1 MNVLELGGLIQSTD
15 KVITYMRE
23 KKLLARTVKCCRQD
37 CILMVD
43 NGSDTEIFRCLRCRK
58 KHSIRTGSFFE
69 KSKLQLRY
77 LLCILYFFANGA
89 CVVETAKYLKN
100 MVSRVSIMQWFT
112 YLREVCSLEL
122 LDRDEIILG
131 RTPNSVVQIDECFFG
146 GHLKY
151 NRGNPNRL
159 GQQQVIFGMIDTTTK
174 KCMVQL
180 VPNRTRATLLPLI
193 RKHISQGAIIYS
205 DEAAMYSCLR
215 YMGYTHRTVK
225 HKQEFKA
232 ADGTHTNVIESLWSH
247 LKHLNKKRKG
257 TSRTVMPIML
267 DEFLYRW
274 NRKLD
279 GDMFEL
285 FIEDISAHYRV
296 S

>member
-1 MNVLELGGLIQSTD
+1 
-15 KVITYMRE
+15 MRE
-23 KKLLARTVKCCRQD
+23 KKLLATTLRCCGRN
-37 CILMVD
+37 CFLLKD
-43 NGSDTEIFRCLRCRK
+43 NGTDEQIFRCRRCK
-58 KHSIRTGSFFE
+58 KKKSIRTGSFFANLH
-69 KSKLQLRY
+69 LQLRY
-77 LLCILYFFANGA
+77 LLCIVYFFANGA
-89 CVVETAKYLKN
+89 SVAETAKYMKN

-122 LDRDEIILG
+122 LDRDEIVLG
-131 RTPNSVVQIDECFFG
+131 RAANSIVQIDECFFAG
-146 GHLKY
+146 KLKY
-151 NRGNPNRL
+151 HRGNPNRL
-159 GQQQVIFGMIDTTTK
+159 GCQQIIFGMIDTSTK

-180 VPNRTRATLLPLI
+180 VPNRTRATLFPLI
-193 RKHISQGAIIYS
+193 TKHIAQGATIYS
-205 DEAAMYSCLR
+205 DEAAMYKSLR
-215 YMGYTHRTVK
+215 FLGYTHRTVK
-225 HKQEFKA
+225 HKSEFKA

-285 FIEDISAHYRV
+285 FIEDIANHYRV
-296 S
+296 M